1 MLLFP
6 LADGLF
12 LLKSLVLNEK
22 NILVLTIK
30 SGKQIVTQ
38 KLAKRNIR
46 EMYRVLRR
54 RSENISHSKWELG
67 MK

>member
-6 LADGLF
+6 LTDGLF
-12 LLKSLVLNEK
+12 PLKSLVLNEK

-38 KLAKRNIR
+38 KLAKRNFR